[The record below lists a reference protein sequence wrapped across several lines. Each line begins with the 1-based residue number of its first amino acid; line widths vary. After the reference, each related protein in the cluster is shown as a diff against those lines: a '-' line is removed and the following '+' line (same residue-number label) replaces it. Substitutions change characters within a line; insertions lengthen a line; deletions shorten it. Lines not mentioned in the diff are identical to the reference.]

1 MRKLYSIVLMAT
13 ALLIGT
19 NVKAGVS
26 DFAGLQKAI
35 NEAVAGTP
43 TSIVLD
49 DDISATSSI
58 SVTDGKKIEID
69 LNGHNITS
77 TAAGAN
83 MLNIDNGSL
92 SLENSKS
99 VGGTISGEG
108 TYAIASMRGSNEDVA
123 NFSVLNVGAG
133 VTLTSDGSYGI
144 NMFQYRYWD
153 PTVVDKKTKEVVGGW
168 IQTKYGYGMVL
179 NVAGT
184 VYSPNGH
191 GVWVLGNIKETNG
204 TNHSQINVLPSGSIT
219 GDNRLTTVA
228 AVKCT
233 KKTDGSWYIDSE
245 GKSVY
250 VYNLEVM
257 GIADP
262 VAAGSYHKKTS
273 CGLYGGGYALYNI
286 QGSVSGG
293 NGIYMKGGHLVVDGG
308 NISATA
314 SEYWKPLYYGNGFIS
329 AGSAI
334 VLDNNAGYAP
344 IISMQ
349 VTGNAVVSSETGMAI
364 EELVTSGEEKITA
377 QEFVIESGT
386 FVSGTDQNNVAHDAV
401 TVTDKLGNEVK
412 TEGTVSGGMFST
424 PVDNVLSVTGET
436 TTVTIDGVDY
446 QVIHEAVD
454 PLDVKTLA
462 DATISDPVKMD
473 GTAATYTVASGA
485 TAKAKYLELAN
496 GATVTVEGTLVIGV
510 EGVVIKDASKI
521 TVKAGGKLVI
531 NAGIITT
538 SADQLV
544 VEASETN
551 SGVLVAAPGVT
562 WNAQP
567 LATVQFYT
575 FAKQYSATNHTWQ
588 RIATPL
594 SHYDA
599 ISNDFAAATQDGNPF
614 TTWVRK
620 WNGSNWE
627 TVSAWADLKAFS
639 GYALSNNS
647 INGGVTYSF
656 KGNIQGGVSSELNFT
671 TNGLNFFGNSYIAP
685 IKVVPMLQQMVA
697 AGADD
702 AFHIWNAKNQKY
714 DAGSSF
720 YAKNGLCPDE
730 IPATQT
736 FVMNLREGT
745 SASADLD
752 YANSVWAP
760 YASLASGASSAPK
773 RVMPANNLTFVQI
786 NIAGADGDADKVILT
801 EGEQFSDEFDNGAD
815 IVKYM
820 NENRLNVYVE
830 GAENYAA
837 AASNDI
843 LGTTLAI
850 QAQNNINYTMTFSNV
865 MGEGYAIKD
874 MMTGV
879 VTDMV
884 EGNEYRFVA
893 QPNATTEGRFQ
904 IVERNNAPTAI
915 DNTEVK
921 ANVKGI
927 YSITGMYLG
936 EDFKALPAGVYVVD
950 GVKIVK

>member
-1 MRKLYSIVLMAT
+1 MRKIYSIVLMAA

-26 DFAGLQKAI
+26 DFAGLQSAI
-35 NEAVAGTP
+35 SAAVAGTP

-108 TYAIASMRGSNEDVA
+108 SYAIASLRGSNEDVA
-123 NFSVLNVGAG
+123 NFSVLTVGEG
-133 VTLTSDGSYGI
+133 VTLTADGEYGI

-204 TNHSQINVLPSGSIT
+204 TNHSQINVLPTGSIIGCDVVT
-219 GDNRLTTVA
+219 PLVGKTKAQGGNGTEQQVA
-228 AVKCT
+228 AQV
-233 KKTDGSWYIDSE
+233 GE
-245 GKSVY
+245 GAPYGTS
-250 VYNLEVM
+250 
-257 GIADP
+257 
-262 VAAGSYHKKTS
+262 S
-273 CGLYGGGYALYNI
+273 CGLYGGGFCNYHI
-286 QGSVSGG
+286 QGTVSGG
-293 NGIYMKGGHLVVDGG
+293 NGIYMKGGNLNIDGG
-308 NISATA
+308 NIAATA
-314 SEYWKPLYYGNGFIS
+314 DEYWKPLFYGNGFIAS
-329 AGSAI
+329 GSAI
-334 VLDNNAGYAP
+334 VLDNNAGYCSVMTMA
-344 IISMQ
+344 
-349 VTGNAVVSSETGMAI
+349 VTGNAVVTSETGNAI
-364 EELVTSGEEKITA
+364 EELVTSGTEKMGA
-377 QEFVIESGT
+377 EDFVIESGT

-401 TVTDKLGNEVK
+401 TVTTQLGTEVK
-412 TEGTVSGGMFST
+412 NEGTVSGGMFST

-436 TTVTIDGVDY
+436 TTVTVNGVDY
-446 QVIHEAVD
+446 QVIHTEAD
-454 PLDVKTLA
+454 PAKTLA
-462 DATISDPVKMD
+462 NSTIADPVKMD
-473 GTAATYTVASGA
+473 GGAPYTVGA
-485 TAKAKYLELAN
+485 GETARAKYLELKN
-496 GATVTVEGTLVIGV
+496 GAAVVVEGTLVIGA
-510 EGVVIKDASKI
+510 EGAVINGASSI
-521 TVKAGGKLVI
+521 TVKSTGVLVI
-531 NAGIITT
+531 NGGIITT
-538 SADQLV
+538 SVDQLII
-544 VEASETN
+544 EASETQ
-551 SGVLVAAPGVT
+551 SGVLVAAPGVS

-575 FAKQYSATNHTWQ
+575 FAKQFSATNNAWQ

-594 SHYDA
+594 SVYSSIA
-599 ISNDFAAATQDGNPF
+599 NNFSGTTQDGNAF
-614 TTWVRK
+614 TTWVQK
-620 WNGSNWE
+620 WNGTGWE
-627 TVSAWADLKAFS
+627 YMSSWADLKAFS

-656 KGNIQGGVSSELNFT
+656 KGNIQGGVSSELNFIS
-671 TNGLNFFGNSYIAP
+671 NGLNFFGNSYIAP

-702 AFHIWNAKNQKY
+702 AFHIWNAASQRY

-720 YAKNGLCPDE
+720 FAQYGLCPDE

-736 FVMNLREGT
+736 FVMNLRGKS
-745 SASADLD
+745 SATADID

-760 YASLASGASSAPK
+760 YASQVSGASPAPK

-893 QPNATTEGRFQ
+893 QSNATTEGRFQ
-904 IVERNNAPTAI
+904 IVERQNMPTAI
-915 DNTEVK
+915 ENTEVK

-936 EDFKALPAGVYVVD
+936 EDFNVLPAGVYVVD